1 VYKKEEVYNMNTESF
16 LSTNKNQLL
25 SLFGQIYSGRSL
37 ELLISPGKVSSEDFT
52 KSCCLD
58 AIYFFRRNGEDLDF
72 PITKNRPPTDL
83 DKTLAEELYI
93 ITLCE
98 DGVKRGNLKRI
109 GQRYSLVDGRDYK
122 NVNCSKKY
130 IISSL
135 E

>member
-1 VYKKEEVYNMNTESF
+1 MNMESF

-25 SLFGQIYSGRSL
+25 GLFGQIYSGRSL
-37 ELLISPGKVSSEDFT
+37 ELLISPGKISNETFA

-58 AIYFFRRNGEDLDF
+58 TIFFFRRNGEELDF

-83 DKTLAEELYI
+83 DKALAKELYV

-98 DGVKRGNLKRI
+98 DGVKKGNLKRI
-109 GQRYSLVDGRDYK
+109 GQRYSLVDGKDYK